1 MSTNYLVPDQDK
13 LEWQKPIENRILTA
27 PPTPVKGKRYIVA
40 SIATGDWVG
49 QENNIAI
56 YNGSTWDF
64 IVKKEGMK
72 LWDKSENLFLHYDGT
87 DWTADTIL
95 YQTVAEYLDQYQI
108 NSDYSVNTKIN
119 SAYPYLFAQT
129 FKVSRTGTLT
139 KAILKCCTDE
149 EGATNN
155 LIVTIRT
162 VDEFGIPTGTIL
174 STSTILAENIPYSS
188 TGDDGTDIDIIFSSP
203 AYIITGTT
211 YALVFSSETSI
222 NFFDKIDGN
231 YGGSGPIPRQ
241 YAYGLSYAW
250 SGVAFGAISSPW
262 AEFYFKIYITIPIGE
277 LINNGLLKKDLTVSD
292 GIKID
297 GYDISAL
304 GAVSHDPK
312 ILGTKEI
319 DESSVGNNKVILYD
333 EDSEKLIYRT
343 ISKVFPFFIS

>member
-64 IVKKEGMK
+64 IIKKEGMK

-87 DWTADTIL
+87 NWVPDIIL
-95 YQTVAEYLDQYQI
+95 YQTVAEYLDQY
-108 NSDYSVNTKIN
+108 NTQSN
-119 SAYPYLFAQT
+119 TNNQFEAFRYYAQT
-129 FKVSRTGTLT
+129 FKVSRTGILN
-139 KAILKCCTDE
+139 KAVLRL
-149 EGATNN
+149 EGNQTYDV
-155 LIVTIRT
+155 IVTICE
-162 VDEFGIPTGTIL
+162 VDENNYPTNSVL
-174 STSTILAENIPYSS
+174 STTTILAANIP
-188 TGDDGTDIDIIFSSP
+188 TEQADVEFIFSTP
-203 AYIITGTT
+203 ANVMSGVT
-211 YALVFSSETSI
+211 YAIVCTSLDGGCGVFYKDSDVYI
-222 NFFDKIDGN
+222 N
-231 YGGSGPIPRQ
+231 GSG
-241 YAYGLSYAW
+241 
-250 SGVAFGAISSPW
+250 
-262 AEFYFKIYITIPIGE
+262 FYSANNITFNGIEGDFAFKIYITTIIGE
-277 LINNGLLKKDLTVSD
+277 LINNGQLKKDLSVVD

-297 GYDISAL
+297 GYDVSVL

-319 DESSVGNNKVILYD
+319 DESGVGNNKVILYD